1 MSTTTARP
9 WDSLSKWIQEN
20 YAAPIDSIKYLLR
33 IAYVVFAFCC
43 ALLIGALKGLLVG
56 PIAGLLLIFG
66 NIGVILGL
74 FPAHVA
80 WTVYSLFKTNRI
92 NAAFKFAITFTLP
105 ILFSL
110 WVALS
115 IFGSVLVGIGYGF
128 FTPWVSTFEAFRHKT
143 EAKKFIHSIVD
154 GTWGTIKGSCTVVRD
169 FADLCYHSFPLY
181 LKEFREGTTD
191 HHTYSI
197 RLIDIPACMIV
208 GLMGLIV
215 DIPLYTIIALIKSP
229 YMLFKGWQRLL
240 HDAIARK
247 GLFLETACVPV
258 AGLAFLLWPLVV
270 VGSVL
275 LAILSSIF
283 IGLYGSVNL
292 MQERSFKRGTAYV
305 VAIVAEFDEYTNDW
319 LYLREGSL
327 LPKPMYRK
335 KKVSHSSEF
344 SVGAGT
350 RRGIKGASGRQD
362 APAMFV
368 PSLAPSRSVRDTIQ
382 EVKMVQGI
390 RSSPLKEIS
399 VRSLQ
404 RLEEQGSPLAMV
416 VGVEA
421 VAHDPPDIPKEMQIW
436 EDWMKSSEMRGKE
449 LVDANVITEVEL
461 NDWLRSNEGK
471 LDIVGLGLPSYAFL
485 RCMLFSIESGSN
497 WLMLSTGIEVT
508 YLNRPQDR
516 LLDWFFQPVMVLK
529 EQIKVLKLEVE
540 EVRFLE
546 KLVLFNGDSVGMQSW
561 ENGSVVPQDALKTAQ
576 IQAISRRMVG
586 MSRTISK
593 FPTYRRKYRHVVRML
608 IAYSKEKDVLNS
620 SKFHSN
626 RSASS
631 IEIVPAQV

>member
-1 MSTTTARP
+1 M
-9 WDSLSKWIQEN
+9 
-20 YAAPIDSIKYLLR
+20 
-33 IAYVVFAFCC
+33 VFAFCS

-56 PIAGLLLIFG
+56 PIAGLLLILG

-74 FPAHVA
+74 LPAHVA

-92 NAAFKFAITFTLP
+92 NAALKFAITFTLP
-105 ILFSL
+105 IFFSL
-110 WVALS
+110 WLALS

-128 FTPWVSTFEAFRHKT
+128 FTPWVSTFEAFRHNT
-143 EAKKFIHSIVD
+143 EVEKFVHSIVD

-181 LKEFREGTTD
+181 LKEFREGTTG

-240 HDAIARK
+240 HDVIARK

-283 IGLYGSVNL
+283 IGLYGSVIVY
-292 MQERSFKRGTAYV
+292 QERSFKRGTAYV

-344 SVGAGT
+344 SVGAST
-350 RRGIKGASGRQD
+350 RRGVKGGSGRQD

-382 EVKMVQGI
+382 EVKMV
-390 RSSPLKEIS
+390 
-399 VRSLQ
+399 
-404 RLEEQGSPLAMV
+404 
-416 VGVEA
+416 
-421 VAHDPPDIPKEMQIW
+421 QIW

-461 NDWLRSNEGK
+461 NDWLKSNDGK

-485 RCMLFSIESGSN
+485 HSMLFSIESGSIG
-497 WLMLSTGIEVT
+497 LMLTTGIEVT

-529 EQIKVLKLEVE
+529 EQIKVIKLEVE
-540 EVRFLE
+540 EVKFLE
-546 KLVLFNGDSVGMQSW
+546 KLVLFHGDSVGMQSW
-561 ENGSVVPQDALKTAQ
+561 ENGSVVPQDALRTAQ
-576 IQAISRRMVG
+576 IQAISRRLVG

-593 FPTYRRKYRHVVRML
+593 FPTYRRKYRHVVRTL
-608 IAYSKEKDVLNS
+608 IAYCHEKNVSNS
-620 SKFHSN
+620 SKLHSN
-626 RSASS
+626 RSTSS
-631 IEIVPAQV
+631 IEIVPAEV

>member
-1 MSTTTARP
+1 MSTTTGRP

-92 NAAFKFAITFTLP
+92 NAALKFAITFTLP

-283 IGLYGSVNL
+283 IGLYGSVVVY
-292 MQERSFKRGTAYV
+292 QERSFKRGTAYV

-350 RRGIKGASGRQD
+350 RRGIKGGSGRQD

-382 EVKMVQGI
+382 EVKMV
-390 RSSPLKEIS
+390 
-399 VRSLQ
+399 
-404 RLEEQGSPLAMV
+404 
-416 VGVEA
+416 
-421 VAHDPPDIPKEMQIW
+421 QIW

-576 IQAISRRMVG
+576 IQAISRRLVG

-593 FPTYRRKYRHVVRML
+593 FPTYRRKYRHVVRTL
-608 IAYSKEKDVLNS
+608 IAYCHEKDVLNS

-631 IEIVPAQV
+631 IEIVPAEV